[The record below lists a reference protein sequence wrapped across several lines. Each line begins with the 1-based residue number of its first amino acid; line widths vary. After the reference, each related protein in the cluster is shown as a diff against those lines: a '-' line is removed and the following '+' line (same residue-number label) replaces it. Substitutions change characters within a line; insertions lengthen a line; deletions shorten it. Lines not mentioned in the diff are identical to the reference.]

1 VLRGEDL
8 LSSTPRQIALHHALV
23 EIGVA
28 EFIPRFGHL
37 PYVLGE
43 GSKKLSKR
51 DPESN
56 LFHHRDRGFLPEGL
70 LNYLA
75 LLGWSIAADRD
86 VFTMDEM
93 CAAFDVADV
102 NPNPARFDL
111 KKAEAIN
118 GEHMRL
124 LAPEEFAGRL
134 VPYLQQAGFVAS
146 PEATDAQL
154 ELVRA
159 AAPLVQE
166 RMQLL
171 GETPDMLG
179 FLFVPA
185 NEIEYQD
192 DALKTLKDGAV
203 DVIAATA
210 EALAAVDDWSTA
222 AIEAAMRGKLID
234 ELGHKPRLAFGP
246 ARVALS
252 GRRISP
258 PLFESMELLG
268 RDETLARLERLRAHL
283 SA

>member
-1 VLRGEDL
+1 
-8 LSSTPRQIALHHALV
+8 
-23 EIGVA
+23 
-28 EFIPRFGHL
+28 
-37 PYVLGE
+37 
-43 GSKKLSKR
+43 
-51 DPESN
+51 
-56 LFHHRDRGFLPEGL
+56 
-70 LNYLA
+70 
-75 LLGWSIAADRD
+75 
-86 VFTMDEM
+86 
-93 CAAFDVADV
+93 
-102 NPNPARFDL
+102 
-111 KKAEAIN
+111 
-118 GEHMRL
+118 MRL